1 MNAEEIRNQ
10 DFDHKH
16 CQAGCKVFSY
26 GEIKHHQD
34 CVYYE
39 DSLSQSYDEK
49 SIRIKQLEEV
59 LGKQVGD
66 IKRKSKLEEL
76 NDLKTYAGFMS
87 DMSSKTYLY
96 SRILE
101 RIKKLNNDQE
111 PITKEK

>member
-49 SIRIKQLEEV
+49 SIRIKQLEEERDQ
-59 LGKQVGD
+59 LRSQILD
-66 IKRKSKLEEL
+66 QTNPEL
-76 NDLKTYAGFMS
+76 NMYCKKCGRNISECNPPYDTCVHVFSGKSALKS
-87 DMSSKTYLY
+87 
-96 SRILE
+96 E
-101 RIKKLNNDQE
+101 Q
-111 PITKEK
+111 